1 MADLKKL
8 CGEVGAQ
15 EAVIGGWGAAVGTK
29 VDFRKWSK
37 EDEEKEKLKMS
48 KMENNFEFLYL
59 SLSLSLLSE
68 NDGNFL
74 SQNHEQLQQ
83 LLQQQ
88 QKLLQQ
94 QYVQLLRRHSRDS
107 ML

>member
-48 KMENNFEFLYL
+48 KMENNFEILGPL
-59 SLSLSLLSE
+59 NL
-68 NDGNFL
+68 GNG
-74 SQNHEQLQQ
+74 
-83 LLQQQ
+83 
-88 QKLLQQ
+88 
-94 QYVQLLRRHSRDS
+94 VGR
-107 ML
+107 